1 MTRTLIISATRR
13 PGTADVLAVVRRIAA
28 THSEV
33 VGEYDVE
40 DTLPA
45 AVKADRAVVI
55 GGDGTIMAALRQ
67 LVDRAIPV
75 VGINIGRLGF
85 LAEFDTQSLLAH
97 AAQVFGP
104 EPEVR
109 QRMVLTAVVRR
120 AGGELAYEGLAINDC
135 VVTAGPPYRM
145 IELALSF
152 GTESEPEAGPEFLGD
167 GIIVATPVGSTAYNV
182 SAGGPIVHP
191 DVEAIV
197 VTPAAA
203 HSLAF
208 RPTVLPSHCDVTARV
223 VRANE
228 GTTLVLDGHINV
240 SLRVGDTVTVGR
252 HHGMA
257 RIVAC
262 PDVAYW
268 QTLVDKLRWAAR
280 PKYRDGGSISAP

>member
-1 MTRTLIISATRR
+1 MARSVIIAATRR
-13 PGTADVLAVVRRIAA
+13 PGTADVLADVRRTVESHSSIA
-28 THSEV
+28 
-33 VGEYDVE
+33 GEFDVE
-40 DTLPA
+40 DTLPPTL
-45 AVKADRAVVI
+45 KAERAVVV

-75 VGINIGRLGF
+75 VGVNTGRLGF
-85 LAEFDTQSLLAH
+85 LAEFDAQSLRAH

-104 EPEVR
+104 EPQVH
-109 QRMVLTAVVRR
+109 QRMVLTATVRR
-120 AGGELAYEGLAINDC
+120 ADGAHGYQGIAINDC
-135 VVTAGPPYRM
+135 VITAGPPYRM
-145 IELALSF
+145 IELALDF
-152 GTESEPEAGPEFLGD
+152 GTGGGPREDGPEFLGD
-167 GIIVATPVGSTAYNV
+167 GIIVATPVGSTAYNA

-208 RPTVLPSHCDVTARV
+208 RPIVLPSDSEVVAQV

-240 SLRVGDTVTVGR
+240 ALGVGDTVTMER

-262 PDVAYW
+262 PGVGYW
-268 QTLVDKLRWAAR
+268 KTLVNKLHWAAR
-280 PKYRDGGSISAP
+280 PKYRDGK